1 MSLKSQYEEFIHLS
15 RYSRWIGDRRE
26 TWEETVTRL
35 INFWQGRFPK
45 FTDVLENEIKP
56 AILNTEIMPSMRT
69 MMTAGKAL
77 SRDEIAGYNCTAI
90 AIDNIKAFDEV
101 LYVLSCGTGVGFSCE
116 RQFITK
122 LPEISEQMYQTNT
135 IIVVED
141 SRIGWAKS
149 LRELISML
157 YHGQIPKWDVSKVR
171 PAGAKLKTFGGRAS
185 GPEPLVKLFEFVV
198 SVFTKA
204 KGRKLKSIEVHDI
217 VCKIAEVIIVGGVRR
232 SALISLSNLSDQ
244 RMRDAKSGQW
254 WIDNPQRALANNSI
268 AYTEKPEIGI
278 FMDEWK
284 ALYDSKSGERG
295 IFNREAANKLIPDRR
310 KELEYT
316 DWLTNPLM
324 LAA

>member
-1 MSLKSQYEEFIHLS
+1 
-15 RYSRWIGDRRE
+15 
-26 TWEETVTRL
+26 
-35 INFWQGRFPK
+35 
-45 FTDVLENEIKP
+45 
-56 AILNTEIMPSMRT
+56 MRT

-77 SRDEIAGYNCTAI
+77 DRDEIAGYNCTAI
-90 AIDNIKAFDEV
+90 AIDNVKAFDEV

-122 LPEISEQMYQTNT
+122 LPEIAEEMYKTNT
-135 IIVVED
+135 IIIVED
-141 SRIGWAKS
+141 SRIGWAKA

-157 YHGQIPKWDVSKVR
+157 YQGQIPKWDVSKVR

-198 SVFTKA
+198 SIFTKA

-295 IFNREAANKLIPDRR
+295 IFNRDAANKMIPDRR
-310 KELEYT
+310 KELGYT